1 MDGLIIVLLIIE
13 AVLFAVCWTCPKC
26 HHQWRMIAKD
36 VCTGEGKRV
45 NVYECY
51 RCGKCKCE

>member
-1 MDGLIIVLLIIE
+1 MTELLIVLLLIE
-13 AVLFAVCWTCPKC
+13 AVLFFVCWAYPKC

-51 RCGKCKCE
+51 RCGKIKVE

>member
-1 MDGLIIVLLIIE
+1 MLLIIE
-13 AVLFAVCWTCPKC
+13 AVLFFACWACPKC

-51 RCGKCKCE
+51 RCGKIKVE